1 MAAEP
6 STSTSTPTSTPPVP
20 GSGTH
25 EPRSSNSDAENV
37 NGDEGSTSSQN
48 GVKAIPM
55 RTKESFQKLMLER
68 YMARDSAAAAGLY
81 EETQKKKAETAYKLE
96 RTRDFARVRNE
107 YRQWFPPGKLY
118 GEGYQGFGNGFTE
131 NNNHSV
137 ILYPVQ
143 KPRAGKRT
151 VQPLKW
157 KRKDMAQQAEQHEE
171 LVPIRLD
178 VDHDKIKLRDTFTWN
193 LHDRMVPVEL
203 FAAQLVE
210 DMDIKPPASQAVFEQ
225 IVLQMREQ
233 LNDFYPFVFSEEDAL
248 DPELPYSAYK
258 NDEMRILIKLNITIG
273 QHTLVDQFEWELNN
287 PLNSPEEFAVCMTR
301 DLSLSGEFTT
311 AIAHSIRE
319 QLQLFTRS
327 LYSVNH
333 PFDGRPVEDADLVNA
348 FLPTPLPAVFR
359 PQQQAKDYAPSLWE
373 MSEADLER
381 NETIF
386 SREQR
391 RQKRS
396 VNRRGG
402 PQLPDLKER
411 QRTIRT
417 LIVSSSLPGAALDV
431 EDSRLYKR
439 VAGAAPGRKRGAAR
453 DGEISDSEESED
465 SSPDSPAPSALAQ
478 GTARTRGMRGAAS
491 AAQQRMANLGR
502 SVTPEASITHHHEV
516 RPARRFGRDTADDS
530 DDRLVVTLK
539 VSKEKLRKVLSEPR
553 GVRTPSVSQSPAPST
568 RVRPS
573 VGVMDPPATPG
584 APSASTPV
592 PAPSSATPQPASG
605 KAPQI
610 GRVAAPAPVPGR
622 GPPTPVCHTSF
633 PLRFPCLLLTC
644 AFANVRLLSLPIAP
658 ASRVAHASSQQPPKD
673 LHIRFLRSPHEIL
686 SRRPPNRASRT
697 ATARPTLASG
707 YEVYVP
713 SSCALQ
719 GLSRKTVYPRCRYD
733 GQQLRDTSKAQ
744 QAQGE
749 GQQARRQGDETLNG
763 ITLSRS
769 LAHCYVLLFFFS
781 ATNSLR
787 VFFRWFFSSSFTSF
801 SIRGVLFFFS
811 LMGSLVFLFLC
822 LSFVPP
828 PFPCAWIGLSFGLGG
843 CRISRVTG
851 LEEMFDQ
858 CV

>member
-48 GVKAIPM
+48 GVKAIPV

-131 NNNHSV
+131 NNNHSI

-210 DMDIKPPASQAVFEQ
+210 DMDIKPP
-225 IVLQMREQ
+225 R
-233 LNDFYPFVFSEEDAL
+233 PR
-248 DPELPYSAYK
+248 PTPYSAYK

-439 VAGAAPGRKRGAAR
+439 VAGAATGRKRGAAR

-568 RVRPS
+568 R
-573 VGVMDPPATPG
+573 
-584 APSASTPV
+584 
-592 PAPSSATPQPASG
+592 PASG

-622 GPPTPVCHTSF
+622 GPPTPPPPPEWLMQALNNLQQTYTYDSF
-633 PLRFPCLLLTC
+633 EALMKYSPVDPQTE
-644 AFANVRLLSLPIAP
+644 LP
-658 ASRVAHASSQQPPKD
+658 VQQQPGQPLPADTKYMFLPRVRCKD
-673 LHIRFLRSPHEIL
+673 CPGKLYTPGADMTASNFEIHL
-686 SRRPPNRASRT
+686 KHNKHREKVNKR
-697 ATARPTLASG
+697 
-707 YEVYVP
+707 
-713 SSCALQ
+713 
-719 GLSRKTVYPRCRYD
+719 
-733 GQQLRDTSKAQ
+733 
-744 QAQGE
+744 E
-749 GQQARRQGDETLNG
+749 GKETK
-763 ITLSRS
+763 
-769 LAHCYVLLFFFS
+769 
-781 ATNSLR
+781 
-787 VFFRWFFSSSFTSF
+787 
-801 SIRGVLFFFS
+801 
-811 LMGSLVFLFLC
+811 
-822 LSFVPP
+822 P
-828 PFPCAWIGLSFGLGG
+828 
-843 CRISRVTG
+843 
-851 LEEMFDQ
+851 
-858 CV
+858 

>member
-6 STSTSTPTSTPPVP
+6 STSTSTPTSTPTVVGPTP
-20 GSGTH
+20 TTANDGANH
-25 EPRSSNSDAENV
+25 PSSSTSEAENA
-37 NGDEGSTSSQN
+37 NGHESTPSEN
-48 GVKAIPM
+48 GAKPIPV
-55 RTKESFQKLMLER
+55 RTKESFQKLLLER

-96 RTRDFARVRNE
+96 RTREYARVRNE

-118 GEGYQGFGNGFTE
+118 GEGYQGFANGFTE

-193 LHDRMVPVEL
+193 LHDRTVPVEL

-233 LNDFYPFVFSEEDAL
+233 INDFYPFVFSEEDAL

-287 PLNSPEEFAVCMTR
+287 PLNSPEEFAVCMAR

-319 QLQLFTRS
+319 QVQLFTRS
-327 LYSVNH
+327 LYSVGH
-333 PFDGRPVEDADLVNA
+333 PFDGRPVEDPDLVNA
-348 FLPTPLPAVFR
+348 FLPSPLPTVFR

-417 LIVSSSLPGAALDV
+417 LIVSSTLPGAARDV

-439 VAGAAPGRKRGAAR
+439 VAGAPTGRKRGAAR
-453 DGEISDSEESED
+453 DGEISDSEESDD
-465 SSPDSPAPSALAQ
+465 SSPDSPAPSTLT

-502 SVTPEASITHHHEV
+502 SETPEASITHHHET
-516 RPARRFGRDTADDS
+516 RTARRFGRDTADEA
-530 DDRLVVTLK
+530 DDKLIVTLK
-539 VSKEKLRKVLSEPR
+539 VNKEKLRKLLSEPR
-553 GVRTPSVSQSPAPST
+553 GAHTPSVSQSPAPSA
-568 RVRPS
+568 RGRPS
-573 VGVMDPPATPG
+573 VGTMDPPVTPG
-584 APSASTPV
+584 AASSATPAQ
-592 PAPSSATPQPASG
+592 APSSATPQPSG
-605 KAPQI
+605 AKAPQI
-610 GRVAAPAPVPGR
+610 GRIPAPPPVPGR
-622 GPPTPVCHTSF
+622 GPPTPPPPPEWLITALDNLQKIYTYDSF
-633 PLRFPCLLLTC
+633 EALMKYSPVDPQTE
-644 AFANVRLLSLPIAP
+644 LPIQ
-658 ASRVAHASSQQPPKD
+658 QQPGQPLPPDTKYMFLPRVRCKD
-673 LHIRFLRSPHEIL
+673 CPGKLYTPGADTTASNFEIHL
-686 SRRPPNRASRT
+686 KHNKHREKVNKRA
-697 ATARPTLASG
+697 G
-707 YEVYVP
+707 
-713 SSCALQ
+713 
-719 GLSRKTVYPRCRYD
+719 K
-733 GQQLRDTSKAQ
+733 
-744 QAQGE
+744 
-749 GQQARRQGDETLNG
+749 ETK
-763 ITLSRS
+763 
-769 LAHCYVLLFFFS
+769 
-781 ATNSLR
+781 
-787 VFFRWFFSSSFTSF
+787 
-801 SIRGVLFFFS
+801 
-811 LMGSLVFLFLC
+811 
-822 LSFVPP
+822 P
-828 PFPCAWIGLSFGLGG
+828 
-843 CRISRVTG
+843 
-851 LEEMFDQ
+851 Q
-858 CV
+858 